1 MTADSWSLNTR
12 RRSEQS
18 DQTRSRIKEDIL
30 TEEGSYFVY
39 GQGDYHWVSVSF
51 LRVRW
56 YYAGALTNLEESEQ
70 DEGDI
75 DDAACAT

>member
-51 LRVRW
+51 CVSDGITLARSPISKKV
-56 YYAGALTNLEESEQ
+56 SKMK
-70 DEGDI
+70 
-75 DDAACAT
+75 AT